1 MKFFQKILI
10 GLCSLLP
17 CFASVP
23 QGLRGKTRE
32 IQKREY
38 YARDNFQIQKPCDL
52 KFLPSSSVSAT
63 NFCYQSNF
71 SFDVGSTFAMSPS
84 PDRLAYGANF
94 LVPPVAD
101 HAFCLGFLLYS
112 PLFDGKT
119 QFVNQYQIFSSVGQ
133 LRPAW
138 KPSLYLDNFVFI
150 VNDTEVFSFT
160 NSNSYI
166 AFRFTLS
173 IPYSNIDKNNG
184 WFYLLPF
191 VVEDYVSS
199 EVLSSVGY
207 GLYQGFLSGLSYSK
221 PNIENEYQSG
231 FDDGESSGIKKGYS
245 QGYEAGKA
253 VADQHVYQNG
263 YNKGYSEGSSTL
275 TPASTIWGLFGAIA
289 SVPTE
294 ILNGM
299 GDIAI
304 WNTPILAI
312 LFSLL
317 FLALVLWI
325 IRKFI

>member
-10 GLCSLLP
+10 GLCALLP
-17 CFASVP
+17 CFVSVP
-23 QGLRGKTRE
+23 LGSRGKTRE
-32 IQKREY
+32 IQEREFY
-38 YARDNFQIQKPCDL
+38 VRDNFQIQKPCDL
-52 KFLPSSSVSAT
+52 KFLPSSSVSVT
-63 NFCYQSNF
+63 NFCYKSNF

-84 PDRLAYGANF
+84 ADRIAYGANF
-94 LVPPVAD
+94 LVSSVTN
-101 HAFCLGFLLYS
+101 HASCLGLLLYS

-119 QFVNQYQIFSSVGQ
+119 QYVNQYQIYSSVRS
-133 LRPAW
+133 LRPVW

-150 VNDTEVFSFT
+150 VNDTEVFNFE
-160 NSNSYI
+160 NENSYI
-166 AFRFTLS
+166 AFRFNLS
-173 IPYSNIDKNNG
+173 TPYSNIDKNNG

-191 VVEDYVSS
+191 VVENYVSS

-221 PNIENEYQSG
+221 PHEQYQYQDG
-231 FDDGESSGIKKGYS
+231 FNDGEASGLKKGYS

-253 VADQHVYQNG
+253 VADQVVYKNG
-263 YNKGYSEGSSTL
+263 YDKGYSEGSSTL

-299 GDIAI
+299 ASIAI